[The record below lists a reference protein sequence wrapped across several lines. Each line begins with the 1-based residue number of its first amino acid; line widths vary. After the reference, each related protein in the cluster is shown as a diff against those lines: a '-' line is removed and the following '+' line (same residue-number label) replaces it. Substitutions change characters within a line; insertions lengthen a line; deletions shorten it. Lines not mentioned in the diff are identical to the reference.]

1 MVEQSAAGGTGI
13 TATVDLGISDS
24 LNRAA
29 QAVVFN
35 KYLIDRAAAD
45 HGASMLV
52 RDLHDYTPHHPL
64 TFLCHILPFYRT
76 CDRIDDGSPV
86 FTCMEVPTA
95 NTLGCSWRWR
105 GRDLRPKDREDCLA
119 LSDFQRM
126 AEGKLDE
133 AVYAWVKP
141 LGIFAPSEGK
151 NRVDFF
157 REESKATI
165 PAKVYERTYPNPSR
179 LAFYVVKKGGYE
191 STWVVLDGRWVE
203 EVPNP
208 SWTLP
213 LLQAYGVKKFD
224 SWPAHLPDP
233 ELVQLARFES
243 VGVTSPLGHPDFGV
257 IPVVDLETITAIQA
271 HRSETVAATLFDLG
285 DVRIDHRI
293 WIGAAIITLLGF
305 VLLAAMPDAWND
317 AKILAGLITGGAMGA
332 GLAPFLLPILK
343 ARRSALSQHAF
354 LPPSKA
360 PKAAAGKTR
369 RRLG

>member
-1 MVEQSAAGGTGI
+1 MLEQSVAGGTGSN
-13 TATVDLGISDS
+13 ATVDLGISDS

-105 GRDLRPKDREDCLA
+105 GRDLSPKDREDCLA

-126 AEGKLDE
+126 AEGRLDE
-133 AVYAWVKP
+133 AVYAWIKP

-157 REESKATI
+157 REESRATI
-165 PAKVYERTYPNPSR
+165 PAKVYERTYPDPSR

-191 STWVVLDGRWVE
+191 STWAVLDGRWVE

-224 SWPAHLPDP
+224 SWPRNFPDP
-233 ELVQLARFES
+233 ELVQLARFER
-243 VGVTSPLGHPDFGV
+243 VGVTSPLGNPAFGE
-257 IPVVDLETITAIQA
+257 IPVVDLDTIAAIQA
-271 HRSETVAATLFDLG
+271 HRAETVPATLFDLS

-317 AKILAGLITGGAMGA
+317 AKILAGMITGGAMGA
-332 GLAPFLLPILK
+332 GLAPFLLPIFK